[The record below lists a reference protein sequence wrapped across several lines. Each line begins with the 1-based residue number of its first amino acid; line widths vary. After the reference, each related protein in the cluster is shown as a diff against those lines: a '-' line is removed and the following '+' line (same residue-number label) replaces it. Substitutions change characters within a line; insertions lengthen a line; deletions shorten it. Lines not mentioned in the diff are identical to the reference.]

1 MAGMTTYF
9 QKALLD
15 HILNISTYSFPNP
28 VYLSLHTSDPTD
40 SGSHTN
46 EILVASGYTRQTLA
60 AKMGATDSSSGI
72 SFNTS
77 TITFG
82 PASSGWGTIGY
93 LGVEDGTTS
102 SSPDLNHMLMSGAAS
117 TARTINTGGS
127 FTLTASQL
135 AIQFD

>member
-1 MAGMTTYF
+1 MAGMTLYF
-9 QKALLD
+9 QKKLLD
-15 HILNISTYSFPNP
+15 HILNITSYSFPNP
-28 VYLSLHTSDPTD
+28 VYLSLHTADPTD

-46 EILVASGYTRQTLA
+46 EISTSAGYARQSLA
-60 AKMGATDSSSGI
+60 AKMGATDLTTGI

-82 PASSGWGTIGY
+82 PASSAWGTVGYIGI
-93 LGVEDGTTS
+93 EDGTTS
-102 SSPDLNHMLMSGAAS
+102 SSPDLVNMLMSGAVS
-117 TARTINTGGS
+117 SPRTINTGGS